1 MSAPKR
7 FFVVAALGVLGVLG
21 CGSRTGLFADEFL
34 GSSAVP
40 GTKDG
45 SVATDAGT
53 DGPKPLACTPGSFA
67 LGRATAQVVF
77 VLDRSGSMQFTL
89 QGDTPSPLNRS
100 RWQTLQGALAPVLT
114 ALEQNVEIG
123 AKFFPDP
130 VDDDD
135 QLVDPQVACAV
146 ANNVDVAPVK
156 SGSASI
162 LKVFDTTTPRGGTPT
177 ANAIEAA
184 SKYLSDP
191 ARRSIARYMVLAT
204 DGAPNCNGQ
213 QDERTCVCTGA
224 GPCSRDPIN
233 GPYSCLDD
241 TRTIDA
247 IRKAQTN
254 LGIATYVLG
263 LGAPD
268 RPEFTD
274 TLERMAVAGGRS
286 RPGSPRYYDVRTGE
300 ELGSAL
306 SEVQK
311 DISRCAYV
319 TPSRPNNPDAIDIV
333 IDGRSIP
340 RDPTRQEGWDWT
352 DRDFGAITFFGKIC
366 TTLSTS
372 TPPPA
377 TATVRCD

>member
-1 MSAPKR
+1 MRAR
-7 FFVVAALGVLGVLG
+7 NFFVIAALGAVGVVG
-21 CGSRTGLFADEFL
+21 CGSRTGLFSDEL
-34 GSSAVP
+34 VGSIVTP
-40 GTKDG
+40 GVRDG
-45 SVATDAGT
+45 STVVDAGT

-67 LGRATAQVVF
+67 LSRATAQVVF
-77 VLDRSGSMQFTL
+77 VLDRSGSMQFNL
-89 QGDTPSPLNRS
+89 QGDTPTPLNPS
-100 RWQTLQGALAPVLT
+100 RWQTLQSALAPVLT
-114 ALEQNVEIG
+114 SLEQDVEIG

-130 VDDDD
+130 VDDDA

-146 ANNVDVAPVK
+146 SSNIDVSPIK
-156 SGSASI
+156 SGATSI
-162 LKVFDTTTPRGGTPT
+162 LKVFDATTPRGGTPT
-177 ANAIEAA
+177 AGAIEAA

-191 ARRSIARYMVLAT
+191 ARRSVARYMVLAT
-204 DGAPNCNGQ
+204 DGAPNCDGQ

-241 TRTIDA
+241 LRTIDA
-247 IRKAQTN
+247 IRKAQSN

-300 ELGSAL
+300 ELGLAL
-306 SEVQK
+306 AAVQK

-319 TPSRPNNPDAIDIV
+319 TPSRPNNPDDISIV
-333 IDGRSIP
+333 IDGRVVV
-340 RDPTRQEGWDWT
+340 RDPTRQDGWDWT
-352 DRDFGAITFFGKIC
+352 DRDFGAITFFGKAC
-366 TTLSTS
+366 TALTAP
-372 TPPPA
+372 TPPTA
-377 TATVRCD
+377 TATIRCE